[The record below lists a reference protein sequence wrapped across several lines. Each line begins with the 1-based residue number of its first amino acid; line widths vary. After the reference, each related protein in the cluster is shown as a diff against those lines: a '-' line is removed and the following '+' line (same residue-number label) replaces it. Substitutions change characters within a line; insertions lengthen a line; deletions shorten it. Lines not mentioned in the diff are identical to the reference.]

1 MKLLANK
8 PLLVAGDVIAEG
20 EIFTVTEQRG
30 RDLVL
35 RGYAT
40 LAEIKAVEGNSQN
53 GFIKKTQQR
62 VRGKKEVDD
71 ADS

>member
-35 RGYAT
+35 RDFAT